1 MCDDYLMITIRIPAV
16 FILLIMHPPEVSQL
30 GSHCAQ
36 SSSKPLCSAPAL
48 LSSDQDPGAARA
60 MGRSGCDVFLS
71 SSNVRNQ
78 EVR

>member
-36 SSSKPLCSAPAL
+36 SWSKPLCSASAL
-48 LSSDQDPGAARA
+48 LSSDQDPGAACA
-60 MGRSGCDVFLS
+60 VGRSGCDVFLG